1 MMNHSKSKILLWVIC
16 VFAQAQIVRADD
28 GILAGA
34 FLRMGLGA
42 RANGMGNAF
51 TGVAEGSVAA
61 YYNPAGLPFLES
73 RQLSLEYRLLSLDR
87 KFNAIGFAT
96 GIRPKVDD
104 ASGEMALNAGLAVS
118 WIHAGVDHI
127 DGRDFEGNH
136 YQDFSNAENAFTLSF
151 GVMPIPNKLAIGL
164 TGKVL
169 YNRIPDIGDNNAAIS
184 DFGMGVDIGLLAKPL
199 PFLSIGL
206 MVKDVNAKYDWKT
219 DKVWEKDIDKT
230 DRFPTTI
237 RAGIGMRYPYPWLL
251 LALDLEKNNQ
261 QDLKYFV
268 GTEAVFQGKFAGR
281 VGLNNGSLTLGGGYQ
296 FELFKKPVQIQ
307 YAFVAK
313 KYDVAPEHIFS
324 WVFNL

>member
-1 MMNHSKSKILLWVIC
+1 MKNNSKIKIFLLGLLLIGH
-16 VFAQAQIVRADD
+16 AQMASAED

-34 FLRMGLGA
+34 FMRMGLGA
-42 RANGMGNAF
+42 RANAMGNAF

-61 YYNPAGLPFLES
+61 YYNPAGIPFLET
-73 RQLSLEYRLLSLDR
+73 RQLSVEYRLLSLDR
-87 KFNAIGFAT
+87 KFNYVGFAT

-104 ASGEMALNAGLAVS
+104 ASGEMALNAGIAIS

-136 YQDFSNAENAFTLSF
+136 YQDFSNAENAFALSF
-151 GVMPIPNKLAIGL
+151 GVMPIRNKLAIGL

-199 PFLSIGL
+199 PYLTIGV
-206 MVKDVNAKYDWKT
+206 MAKDINAKYDWKT

-237 RAGIGMRYPYPWLL
+237 RAGIGLRYPYPWLL
-251 LALDLEKNNQ
+251 FAFDLEQNDQ
-261 QDLKYFV
+261 QGTKYFV
-268 GTEAVFQGKFAGR
+268 GAEGLFQNKFAAR
-281 VGLNNGSLTLGGGYQ
+281 IGLNNGSLTLGGGYQ
-296 FELFKKPVQIQ
+296 FDLFKKPVQIQ
-307 YAFVAK
+307 YAFVTK